1 MTNTFKSNM
10 SSLLSTGFSRM
21 SMCVFTDADVQSK
34 GEVSDFSRIKLFKYS
49 LPNLAEDVNLSKLL
63 S

>member
-1 MTNTFKSNM
+1 M